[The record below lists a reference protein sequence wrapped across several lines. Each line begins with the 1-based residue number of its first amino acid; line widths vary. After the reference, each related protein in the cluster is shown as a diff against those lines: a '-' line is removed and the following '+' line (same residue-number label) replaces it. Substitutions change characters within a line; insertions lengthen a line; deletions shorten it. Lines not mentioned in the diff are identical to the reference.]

1 MKKFISPSICCCDL
15 SCLEE
20 SVHELERLHVEYIHV
35 DIMDGEFV
43 NNYCLGTEFI
53 PLLHSMTNI
62 PLDIHLMIMNP
73 DRKLDYFSFAPED
86 VVTVHAESTNH
97 IQRLWLQFMN
107 AAPERVWPS
116 IRLPRWSTANG

>member
-53 PLLHSMTNI
+53 PLLHRRR
-62 PLDIHLMIMNP
+62 
-73 DRKLDYFSFAPED
+73 DRACGKYQSY
-86 VVTVHAESTNH
+86 SKGSGCN
-97 IQRLWLQFMN
+97 
-107 AAPERVWPS
+107 S
-116 IRLPRWSTANG
+116 

>member
-1 MKKFISPSICCCDL
+1 MCIRDRR
-15 SCLEE
+15 
-20 SVHELERLHVEYIHV
+20 ELERLHVEYIHV

-86 VVTVHAESTNH
+86 IVTVHAESTNH
-97 IQRLWLQFMN
+97 IQKALAAIHERGACLLYTSDAADELLWVDLGGPRL
-107 AAPERVWPS
+107 
-116 IRLPRWSTANG
+116 IKKKKK

>member
-62 PLDIHLMIMNP
+62 PLDIHL
-73 DRKLDYFSFAPED
+73 RSE
-86 VVTVHAESTNH
+86 
-97 IQRLWLQFMN
+97 
-107 AAPERVWPS
+107 ERRVGKECRS
-116 IRLPRWSTANG
+116 RWSPYH